1 MGRSR
6 VSARWPSGSYI
17 ISSAQSDFAEA
28 RSARCALDPAPGH
41 HKSVARA
48 IDSAAGQWTGR
59 RSNHAFAARN
69 GQRIATPALVVRSCF
84 CDLPAYW
91 RWGASA
97 EALTGRRRNLIDSAA
112 AIPSWL
118 L

>member
-1 MGRSR
+1 
-6 VSARWPSGSYI
+6 
-17 ISSAQSDFAEA
+17 
-28 RSARCALDPAPGH
+28 
-41 HKSVARA
+41 VARA
-48 IDSAAGQWTGR
+48 IDSAAGHWTGR
-59 RSNHAFAARN
+59 RSGLDFAARSD
-69 GQRIATPALVVRSCF
+69 QRIATPALVVRSCF

-97 EALTGRRRNLIDSAA
+97 EALTAGRRYLIDSAA